1 MMQILAQPVGPDDH
15 SRGPAHAPITLVEY
29 GDYECPDCRLAYLVL
44 ADVLQ
49 ELGDAVRFVFR
60 NYPQTKEHPHAISAA
75 LAAESVGARGGEDA
89 FWSMHDLLY
98 ENQDALQD
106 DDLVEYA
113 AASGVDPIAVADD
126 LSTGASREP
135 GPARHSQR
143 PSQRRSTHADILRE
157 RPTLRRRLERS
168 VGSCGRSP
176 GRHPR
181 THSHTLT
188 ESGFCWVL
196 RGSAG
201 FYKVRSRFAG
211 FC

>member
-126 LSTGASREP
+126 LSTGATASRV
-135 GPARHSQR
+135 QR
-143 PSQRRSTHADILRE
+143 DIRSGRRSGVRHTPTFFVNGRRFDGDWSDPLALADALQDGTRGYIHTH
-157 RPTLRRRLERS
+157 
-168 VGSCGRSP
+168 
-176 GRHPR
+176 
-181 THSHTLT
+181 
-188 ESGFCWVL
+188 
-196 RGSAG
+196 
-201 FYKVRSRFAG
+201 
-211 FC
+211 